1 MFDVLHHFILNNFMG
16 VINLTERREKRL
28 FQKVKDLKNKTR
40 HEKIKRFLEVL
51 K

>member
-1 MFDVLHHFILNNFMG
+1 MFDVSHHIRFNTFMG

-28 FQKVKDLKNKTR
+28 FQKVKDLKNKAR